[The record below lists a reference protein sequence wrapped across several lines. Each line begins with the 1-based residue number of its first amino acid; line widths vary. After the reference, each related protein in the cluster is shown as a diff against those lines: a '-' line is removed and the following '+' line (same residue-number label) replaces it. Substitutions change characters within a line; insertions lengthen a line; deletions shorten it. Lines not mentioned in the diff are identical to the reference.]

1 MKFVFKIILISLYIV
16 YPIDSFCQLTMFTQS
31 FRLNEDHYINKR
43 DVYTLQSMGII
54 YLPAKEFYGTSNR
67 FEYKSAPSF
76 GRIGS
81 IIGSSIEAKDYSV
94 AILFYID
101 YIFDKKDS
109 ISTLFIDKFKMNLS
123 QLHLNLLKST
133 PDIKNINYYSDKDA
147 ITKFNADTALVFDV
161 DMHGEILSE
170 KHLFG
175 QYIKCKALLLQK
187 NERGYIT
194 MFCFFNEDKDWNK
207 YQKTIEKLFIYK

>member
-1 MKFVFKIILISLYIV
+1 MRLLFKIILISLYIV
-16 YPIDSFCQLTMFTQS
+16 CPIGSFCQLTTFAQS
-31 FRLNEDHYINKR
+31 FRLNDDHYINKR
-43 DVYTLQSMGII
+43 DVYTLQSIDMT
-54 YLPAKEFYGTSNR
+54 YFPPKEFYGTRNR

-81 IIGSSIEAKDYSV
+81 IIESSIESKDHTV

-101 YIFDKKDS
+101 YIFNKKDS
-109 ISTLFIDKFKMNLS
+109 ISTLFIDKFKMNLN
-123 QLHLNLLKST
+123 QMHLNLLKSS
-133 PDIKNINYYSDKDA
+133 PDIKNINYYSNKDA
-147 ITKFNADTALVFDV
+147 FVKFNADTALVFDV

-175 QYIKCKALLLQK
+175 RYYKCKALLLQK

-194 MFCFFNEDKDWNK
+194 MFCFYNEDKDWNK
-207 YQKTIEKLFIYK
+207 YQKTIEKLFRYK